1 MTSDS
6 LVKVQRQAGAVFA
19 VDQTGRESPQHFG
32 NARAEYEAAVGG
44 TALFDLSSRGHIEL
58 TGRDR
63 LKLLHNF
70 CTNDVRSLTPGKGCE
85 AFLTTVQ
92 GKVLAHVLVF
102 CGEDSLWLDTTG
114 GTEERIAEHLNKYI
128 ITEDVEVH
136 IRTPEFGELFGV
148 VATAGGLTPT
158 EATMLGVPAGSV
170 MERCDHFTR
179 EVGGSPFSMRRFDFW
194 NTPGFLI
201 CAPYERL
208 ASFWSMAMELGVKPA
223 GWQAFHA
230 RRIEAVFPWYGLDAS
245 DANLAQEVGRTAEA
259 ISFTKGCYL
268 GQEPI
273 ARIYAMGHV
282 NQELRGIRLEA
293 GPLPPPG
300 SVIVVPGDIRE
311 AGRVTSSVISPQSGL
326 PVALA
331 YLKRNYTTSGT
342 RLNVR
347 VEGAEVP
354 GTVFEAPSDAEA

>member
-6 LVKVQRQAGAVFA
+6 LVEIQRQSGAVF
-19 VDQTGRESPQHFG
+19 VPDQTGRESPQHFG
-32 NARAEYEAAVGG
+32 NARAEYEAAVDGC
-44 TALFDLSSRGHIEL
+44 AMFDLSSRGHIEL

-63 LKLLHNF
+63 QKLLHNF
-70 CTNDVRSLTPGKGCE
+70 CTNDVRSLTPGTGCE

-102 CGEDSLWLDTTG
+102 CGEDSLWLDTTA
-114 GTEERIAEHLNKYI
+114 GTEERIAQHLNKYI

-136 IRTPEFGELFGV
+136 IRTAEFGELYVSGAKTAELLSDSTV
-148 VATAGGLTPT
+148 DVASLGMYGHMTP
-158 EATMLGVPAGSV
+158 EPRRLSFSV
-170 MERCDHFTR
+170 
-179 EVGGSPFSMRRFDFW
+179 RRFDFW
-194 NTPGFLI
+194 KSPGFLI
-201 CAPYERL
+201 RCTRDVMAAMCSAL
-208 ASFWSMAMELGVKPA
+208 ATKGIKPA

-273 ARIYAMGHV
+273 ARIDAMGHV

-293 GPLPPPG
+293 GPLPAPG

-331 YLKRNYTTSGT
+331 YLKRNYTTSRT

-347 VEGAEVP
+347 VENAKVP
-354 GTVFEAPSDAEA
+354 ATVFEAPSDADA